1 MTRLASQQLTRLF
14 LVDLEIQR
22 GNTTA
27 IQGKVKAAKTRMN
40 GAKPFRMH
48 DTHHECPTEPLSGG
62 LKIQPVD
69 TRFRLLLGRRA
80 HLELPDLSNPPD

>member
-1 MTRLASQQLTRLF
+1 MTRLASQQLTRLV

-27 IQGKVKAAKTRMN
+27 IQGKVKAVKTRMN

-48 DTHHECPTEPLSGG
+48 DTHHECSTDKKSAVG
-62 LKIQPVD
+62 
-69 TRFRLLLGRRA
+69 
-80 HLELPDLSNPPD
+80 